1 MWHTREV
8 DTELDLNAASRE
20 TLLEIIAGQRAV
32 IADLQRRIGVLE
44 SRPNRRGSSGMPGN
58 QPHSSRQAPEKKEP
72 RKPRRHGFARQR
84 MTPTRR
90 VEHAVAVCP
99 DCGTH
104 LNGGWVQRTR
114 EVIELPV
121 APVEVTEH
129 ALVARICPV
138 CQRRR
143 LPKEAL
149 QGVVLGQQRLGV
161 NLVSLMV
168 TLREEGR
175 LPIRIIQ
182 WYLETV
188 HQLHLSVGAIVQAV
202 HGVARQAETAVR
214 EVLEQV
220 RASPVVQGDETG
232 WRQDGSNGYVWTFST
247 PSERYFL
254 RRGRDK
260 GVVDEVLD
268 SSFSGVLV
276 SDFYAAYNH
285 YPGLKQRCWAHL
297 LRDIHD
303 LKGLYPE
310 DAGLAQW
317 AEAVHQVYTEAKASV
332 LPRAQ
337 PGHRTQLM
345 LEEKL
350 MVLARPSLKDPLAVQ
365 AKLCR
370 RMERFIKELFVFVS
384 DPSRALRQQRRRAEP
399 AASGNQSQ
407 DQRRH
412 PLRAGH
418 RQQDDLGIPL
428 WHLAGQRS
436 QSPPG
441 MPPVAHFPSNLNTYY
456 DPCHFECS
464 CSGGAPPTDDN
475 WVPSPHDSTGPP
487 RAVGIPFVL
496 RLSKGERAIN
506 RAGAWG
512 DKLR

>member
-72 RKPRRHGFARQR
+72 RK
-84 MTPTRR
+84 
-90 VEHAVAVCP
+90 
-99 DCGTH
+99 
-104 LNGGWVQRTR
+104 
-114 EVIELPV
+114 
-121 APVEVTEH
+121 
-129 ALVARICPV
+129 
-138 CQRRR
+138 RRR

-220 RASPVVQGDETG
+220 RASPVVQVDETG

-350 MVLARPSLKDPLAVQ
+350 MVLARPFLKDPLAVQ

-370 RMERFIKELFVFVS
+370 RMERFIKELFVFVPDPAVPS
-384 DPSRALRQQRRRAEP
+384 DNNAAERSLRHLVTSRK
-399 AASGNQSQ
+399 
-407 DQRRH
+407 
-412 PLRAGH
+412 
-418 RQQDDLGIPL
+418 I
-428 WHLAGQRS
+428 
-436 QSPPG
+436 
-441 MPPVAHFPSNLNTYY
+441 
-456 DPCHFECS
+456 
-464 CSGGAPPTDDN
+464 SGGTRSGQGPDSKMTLASLFGTWRARGLNPLLECRRLLA
-475 WVPSPHDSTGPP
+475 SPQ
-487 RAVGIPFVL
+487 I
-496 RLSKGERAIN
+496 
-506 RAGAWG
+506 
-512 DKLR
+512 

>member
-1 MWHTREV
+1 M
-8 DTELDLNAASRE
+8 
-20 TLLEIIAGQRAV
+20 
-32 IADLQRRIGVLE
+32 
-44 SRPNRRGSSGMPGN
+44 
-58 QPHSSRQAPEKKEP
+58 
-72 RKPRRHGFARQR
+72 
-84 MTPTRR
+84 
-90 VEHAVAVCP
+90 
-99 DCGTH
+99 
-104 LNGGWVQRTR
+104 
-114 EVIELPV
+114 
-121 APVEVTEH
+121 
-129 ALVARICPV
+129 
-138 CQRRR
+138 
-143 LPKEAL
+143 
-149 QGVVLGQQRLGV
+149 
-161 NLVSLMV
+161 
-168 TLREEGR
+168 
-175 LPIRIIQ
+175 PIRIIQ

-350 MVLARPSLKDPLAVQ
+350 MVLARPFLKD
-365 AKLCR
+365 R
-370 RMERFIKELFVFVS
+370 RFRPS
-384 DPSRALRQQRRRAEP
+384 SAGAWNGSASRALRQQRRRAEP
-399 AASGNQSQ
+399 AASGNQS
-407 DQRRH
+407 
-412 PLRAGH
+412 G
-418 RQQDDLGIPL
+418 LGIPL
-428 WHLAGQRS
+428 WHLAGERS

-441 MPPVAHFPSNLNTYY
+441 MPPVARFPSNLS
-456 DPCHFECS
+456 EV
-464 CSGGAPPTDDN
+464 N
-475 WVPSPHDSTGPP
+475 WLK
-487 RAVGIPFVL
+487 AVGKTLAWPGECGIPGRWTL
-496 RLSKGERAIN
+496 N
-506 RAGAWG
+506 
-512 DKLR
+512 

>member
-1 MWHTREV
+1 MNWLKAVGKTLAWPGELWHTREV

-58 QPHSSRQAPEKKEP
+58 QPHSSQQAPEKKEP

-220 RASPVVQGDETG
+220 RASPVVQGDGNRLAPGREQRLCLDLQHSQRTILPA
-232 WRQDGSNGYVWTFST
+232 S
-247 PSERYFL
+247 
-254 RRGRDK
+254 GRDK

-332 LPRAQ
+332 LPR
-337 PGHRTQLM
+337 PRWTRSPM
-345 LEEKL
+345 KSP
-350 MVLARPSLKDPLAVQ
+350 PSPSCYSCWSSPVA
-365 AKLCR
+365 CR
-370 RMERFIKELFVFVS
+370 RL
-384 DPSRALRQQRRRAEP
+384 L
-399 AASGNQSQ
+399 ASPQ
-407 DQRRH
+407 
-412 PLRAGH
+412 
-418 RQQDDLGIPL
+418 I
-428 WHLAGQRS
+428 
-436 QSPPG
+436 
-441 MPPVAHFPSNLNTYY
+441 
-456 DPCHFECS
+456 
-464 CSGGAPPTDDN
+464 
-475 WVPSPHDSTGPP
+475 
-487 RAVGIPFVL
+487 
-496 RLSKGERAIN
+496 
-506 RAGAWG
+506 
-512 DKLR
+512 